1 MSGSPRPRGL
11 AVVLAAMV
19 LSLAACDASDELR
32 LPSDSDLTGLYGDGS
47 TVALNGNVVDVEV
60 YQSADQ
66 LRRGGATWA
75 KVGPFIYLFS
85 PQTQDVFESW
95 SGVGG
100 VRVTTMDGRGRMVA
114 RAMLPR
120 SALNSL
126 TWPRAINLVA
136 RARLEGTQR
145 PSYILDLIEYG
156 EETADYE
163 YSTRYVKGG
172 SG

>member
-1 MSGSPRPRGL
+1 MRGVRRATIPTALLFVL
-11 AVVLAAMV
+11 AVAG
-19 LSLAACDASDELR
+19 ACERPEELT
-32 LPSDSDLTGLYGDGS
+32 LPSAADLDGLYGEGP
-47 TVALNGNVVDVEV
+47 TVTLNGNVVDVEV
-60 YQSADQ
+60 YQPADQ

-85 PQTQDVFESW
+85 PQTKELFESW

-100 VRVTTMDGRGRMVA
+100 VRVTTTDGRGRLVA

-120 SALNSL
+120 GTLNSL

-136 RARLEGTQR
+136 KARLEGTRR

-156 EETADYE
+156 EETAEFE
-163 YSTRYVKGG
+163 YSDRYVKSGG
-172 SG
+172 S